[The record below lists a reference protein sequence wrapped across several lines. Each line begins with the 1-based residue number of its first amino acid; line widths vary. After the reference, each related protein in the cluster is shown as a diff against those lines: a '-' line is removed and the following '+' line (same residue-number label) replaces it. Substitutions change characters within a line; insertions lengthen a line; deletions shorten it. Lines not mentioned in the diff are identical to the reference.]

1 MSLPPKFSKEC
12 SNQIAEQLGNILSR
26 QQPKN
31 DNSPTTNFESK
42 SPSEIKVYAVLT
54 ITVLLM
60 ILTLANG
67 TEYQG
72 FAFRVAIIGMFLSIS
87 WWVADRFCVAR
98 RVMKQVRKL

>member
-1 MSLPPKFSKEC
+1 MRDNASIRAEMAVLLNDVYRTSCLPP
-12 SNQIAEQLGNILSR
+12 R
-26 QQPKN
+26 P
-31 DNSPTTNFESK
+31 EST
-42 SPSEIKVYAVLT
+42 SEIKVYAVLT

-60 ILTLANG
+60 ILTLVNG

-72 FAFRVAIIGMFLSIS
+72 FAFRVAIIGIFLSIS